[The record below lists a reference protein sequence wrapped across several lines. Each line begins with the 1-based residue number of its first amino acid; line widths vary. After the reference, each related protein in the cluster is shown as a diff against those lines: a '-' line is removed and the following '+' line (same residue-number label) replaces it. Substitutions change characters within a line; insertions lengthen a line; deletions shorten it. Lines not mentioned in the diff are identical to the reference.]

1 MKIRTLKYSRIKQ
14 SEAVIVL
21 CGGPSV
27 TNNADRI
34 NEYVRKYNAVVF
46 GSNYSFDCIGIKSD
60 YTYIANDF
68 KLHEN
73 IKKINNEVIIPA
85 KVFSGEFPPEDT
97 RKLLKAHPYKI
108 YQAGIKANPTTYTI
122 KKGIVKILSDGQIQ
136 YSRLSSAGHGC
147 MLVSLLCRPQRM
159 LLVGLDGPT
168 DNTFKEKIMFDGRVQ
183 KYGKPQKHENFKN
196 HFVNVIV
203 PTVQHHV
210 VQIETFEDVGI
221 YQLDKNKLGINII

>member
-1 MKIRTLKYSRIKQ
+1 MKIRTLKYSRIIQ
-14 SEAVIVL
+14 SKAVVVL

-46 GSNYSFDCIGIKSD
+46 GSNYSFDCVGIKSN

-97 RKLLKAHPYKI
+97 RKLIREHRYKVL
-108 YQAGIKANPTTYTI
+108 QAGVKANPTTYTI
-122 KKGIVKILSDGQIQ
+122 KKGIVKILPDGQIP

-147 MLVSLLCRPQRM
+147 MLVSLLCKPQRM
-159 LLVGLDGPT
+159 LLVGLDGPK
-168 DNTFKEKIMFDGRVQ
+168 DKTFATKIMFDGTEV
-183 KYGKPQKHENFKN
+183 KYGKPQKHMNFQN

-203 PTVQHHV
+203 PTVQFHK
-210 VQIETFEDVGI
+210 VQIETFEDVGL
-221 YQLDKNKLGINII
+221 YGLNKKKLGIKVI

>member
-1 MKIRTLKYSRIKQ
+1 MKIRTLKYSRIR
-14 SEAVIVL
+14 EAKAVVVL

-34 NEYVRKYNAVVF
+34 NKYVKKNKAIVF
-46 GSNYSFDCIGIKSD
+46 GSNYSFESIGIKSD

-73 IKKINNEVIIPA
+73 IKKISNEVIIPA
-85 KVFSGEFPPEDT
+85 KIYAGEFPPDDT
-97 RKLLKAHPYKI
+97 RRLIKEHQYKV
-108 YQAGIKANPTTYTI
+108 YQAGQRKDPTTYTI
-122 KKGIVKILSDGQIQ
+122 KRGLVKILPDGKIP

-147 MLVSLLCRPQRM
+147 MLVSLLCKPKRM

-196 HFVNVIV
+196 HFINVIV
-203 PTVQHHV
+203 PTIQHHG
-210 VQIETFEDVGI
+210 VQIETFQDVGI
-221 YQLDKNKLGINII
+221 YRLNKKKLGIKVI